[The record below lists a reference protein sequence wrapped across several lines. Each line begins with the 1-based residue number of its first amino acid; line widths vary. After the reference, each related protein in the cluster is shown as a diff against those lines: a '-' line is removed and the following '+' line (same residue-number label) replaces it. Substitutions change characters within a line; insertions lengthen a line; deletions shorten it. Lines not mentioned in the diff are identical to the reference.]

1 MPESDRTKLQQL
13 FTGDLPGIREHLK
26 MTPYRA
32 LTKAVPAKRREGAV
46 LLLLFQRNGEWYFP
60 LMQRH
65 DYEGVHANQISF
77 PGGKSEK
84 EDTSKYETALR
95 ETKEEIGIEP
105 HKIEWIGELS
115 EIYIPPSNFLV
126 SAFVGCYTEEPFF
139 VKEEKEVKE
148 IIEVR
153 VSDLLKPE
161 IVKETQV
168 TVQGGLK
175 LKTPFLELN
184 NQVVW
189 GATAAIL
196 AEFKALVLAQNEL
209 FR

>member
-1 MPESDRTKLQQL
+1 M
-13 FTGDLPGIREHLK
+13 
-26 MTPYRA
+26 
-32 LTKAVPAKRREGAV
+32 
-46 LLLLFQRNGEWYFP
+46 
-60 LMQRH
+60 
-65 DYEGVHANQISF
+65 
-77 PGGKSEK
+77 
-84 EDTSKYETALR
+84 
-95 ETKEEIGIEP
+95 
-105 HKIEWIGELS
+105 
-115 EIYIPPSNFLV
+115 
-126 SAFVGCYTEEPFF
+126 
-139 VKEEKEVKE
+139 EVKE

-175 LKTPFLELN
+175 LKTPYLELN

-209 FR
+209 FQ